1 MHSVKLS
8 KLIFPD
14 LQEYASVRP
23 YDAHFVNDQTLCVHV
38 DSTADELTDE
48 EAAKYAERIK
58 QNDYVL
64 WVDDIVDPFLS
75 TKSHHRKRE
84 HDLIIVA
91 RSTRSFI
98 ELIEMLGSPA
108 FIYLDHYLDKWAPK
122 SVGQEVMHYF
132 DAYRMPGVPIPPMV
146 PISSEDEHNV
156 KLTSD
161 WNRIILNETAIARE
175 EPRRKFRNK

>member
-48 EAAKYAERIK
+48 EAAKYVERIK

-64 WVDDIVDPFLS
+64 WVDDLVSPFTS
-75 TKSHHRKRE
+75 MKSRHRLKE
-84 HDLIIVA
+84 HDLVVVA
-91 RSTRSFI
+91 RSIRAFI
-98 ELIEMLGSPA
+98 DVLEKLGSPS
-108 FIYLDHYLDKWAPK
+108 FLYMDYYLDAWAPK
-122 SVGQEVMHYF
+122 SVGVETFHYF
-132 DAYRMPGVPIPPMV
+132 DDYRKPGVPIPTMV
-146 PISSEDEHNV
+146 PISSESEHNV

-161 WNRIILNETAIARE
+161 WNRIVLNEKTLQST
-175 EPRRKFRNK
+175 